1 MKKKLAWLLSLCL
14 LLTSVGVFPVSL
26 AEGEDETMP
35 ATEIVETAEPEEEA
49 PAADEPAA
57 PAAVEE
63 ELETPAE
70 AEAEPEAE
78 PETEPETE
86 PEAEPEQEPEATAEP
101 EAEPEAEAEDE
112 PEAEVFSGSVSAQLQ
127 NSGDIYEGDQ
137 LVYLAKVQ
145 GNAELVSI
153 LWQVETENEE
163 THEKEWKDLATG
175 ERFTLT
181 ATEEN
186 LAQKYRV
193 ALVDAEGNVV
203 ASAALALPEL
213 TAEESEEEAVEE
225 PTEEPEEEPV
235 EETTEEPEEEPVEE
249 TTEEPEEESVEEPT
263 EESEEEA
270 AEKPVEEVAEE
281 AAEEP
286 ETADE
291 PEAEV
296 PVEEEE
302 DVEVELADETVE
314 DYIAANFVMDG
325 TTITRYKGSADVV
338 VIPSDPL
345 ITEIGKFAFTQQTVL
360 KAVTVPAGVKINEGA
375 FNLCSNLTTVAL
387 PSDLTEI
394 PAQCFS
400 GCSSLASISLP
411 EGITEIGDRAFMNC
425 TALQGVSLPAQVKII
440 GDHAFAF
447 CANMSTLVIPTTI
460 EEIKDHAFEGCTK
473 LTECDLSGMANLTR
487 VGDYAFATC
496 TGLTSLKFPDG
507 GALTEIGSYAFKGDV
522 GITLVDIPDTV
533 TTVGAYA
540 FDGVAPNA
548 TFRVGNETAALEP
561 YCLGTSGSVY
571 GGKNAKEYAAQFPN
585 MTYCGNLATYDFI
598 NQCYEQLL
606 GRKGEASG
614 VFEWSVKMANGTETA
629 TSIVDTF
636 ASSAEFAGRN
646 LTNEEKVDAIMKAMY
661 GPSATMDTTERDDLI
676 AFLDC
681 GMSTHKI
688 VYEIRYNGVTDDF
701 KNLCDTTY
709 LVTCGDLELTEWRD
723 KNADVTAFVYRGYKL
738 ILNREP
744 DVDGLNYWCERLIK
758 KTISGASMVDE
769 FISSNEFTSKTY
781 TNREVIKII
790 YNVLLSRDPEE
801 DGWSFWEK
809 FLEKGFT
816 YHRMVESI
824 ANAPTNE
831 FQNLCAS
838 YGIDVGHVALK
849 LNRDKNEELTLFVRR
864 CYLYIL
870 GRTAISTDELENW
883 TGKLYTH
890 NISAAEFVRQ
900 LLNSSE
906 YKNRNL
912 SYGESVVA
920 LYRGIFGDTPDEN
933 TFGVV
938 YTGYLDSTEKD
949 TCVTVLEDGC
959 TILYIARM
967 IAAGPSDLA
976 ACNALGLSDTH
987 YAFVTFCSK
996 MEAYPGV
1003 VNVTEGRD
1011 LNYGYTGFVGRCYRV
1026 VLGREYDL
1034 KGLNDWCTQL
1044 NNKRKT
1050 PYQVANEFLFST
1062 ESLGWHRTDQQFLEV
1077 LYSLYMDRTPDA
1089 TGETY
1094 WLNQLAN
1101 GMKRTQVSAEFAAS
1115 EEFKGILA
1123 TYGIQ

>member
-14 LLTSVGVFPVSL
+14 LLTSVGIFPASL
-26 AEGEDETMP
+26 AEGEGE
-35 ATEIVETAEPEEEA
+35 AAIENVETVEPAEA

-57 PAAVEE
+57 PEAAEE
-63 ELETPAE
+63 EPAE
-70 AEAEPEAE
+70 PEAPAEAEPEAE
-78 PETEPETE
+78 PETEPEQE
-86 PEAEPEQEPEATAEP
+86 PEAEPEAEVEP
-101 EAEPEAEAEDE
+101 EAEPEAEAET
-112 PEAEVFSGSVSAQLQ
+112 EAQAEEFTGSVFAQLQ
-127 NSGDIYEGDQ
+127 NTGDVHEGDQ
-137 LVYLAKVQ
+137 VVYVAKIQ

-163 THEKEWKDLATG
+163 THEKEWKDLASG
-175 ERFTLT
+175 ERFALT

-186 LAQKYRV
+186 FAQKIRV
-193 ALVDAEGNVV
+193 ALVDADGNVV
-203 ASAALALPEL
+203 ATAAVVFPESV
-213 TAEESEEEAVEE
+213 AE
-225 PTEEPEEEPV
+225 EEEPV
-235 EETTEEPEEEPVEE
+235 EEPAEEPADEEPAVEEPVEE
-249 TTEEPEEESVEEPT
+249 EP
-263 EESEEEA
+263 
-270 AEKPVEEVAEE
+270 
-281 AAEEP
+281 AEEP
-286 ETADE
+286 ADEEPAEEPVDEEPAEEEPAEEEPAEEEPAAEAETADE
-291 PEAEV
+291 PEAEI
-296 PVEEEE
+296 PEEETE
-302 DVEVELADETVE
+302 VEVELADETVE
-314 DYIAANFVMDG
+314 DYIAVNFVMDG
-325 TTITRYKGSADVV
+325 TIITRYKGSSDVV

-345 ITEIGKFAFTQQTVL
+345 ITEIGKFAFTQQTGL
-360 KAVTVPAGVKINEGA
+360 KAVTIPAGVTINEGA

-387 PSDLTEI
+387 PSDMTTI

-400 GCSSLASISLP
+400 GCSALASISLP
-411 EGITEIGDRAFMNC
+411 ENITEIGDRAFMNC
-425 TALQGVSLPAQVKII
+425 TALQGVSLPSKVKVI

-447 CANMSTLVIPTTI
+447 CGNMTTLVIPTTI
-460 EEIKDHAFEGCTK
+460 EEIKDHAFEGCAK
-473 LTECDLSGMANLTR
+473 LTECDLSGMASLTR

-496 TGLTSLKFPDG
+496 TGLTSLKLPAG
-507 GALTEIGSYAFKGDV
+507 GALTEIGSYAFKGDQ
-522 GITLVDIPDTV
+522 GLTLIDIPDTV

-540 FDGVAPNA
+540 FDGVAANA
-548 TFRVGNETAALEP
+548 TFRVGNETAKLEP
-561 YCLGTSGSVY
+561 FCLGTSGSVY

-606 GRKGEASG
+606 GRKGEATG

-629 TSIVDTF
+629 TSLVDTF
-636 ASSAEFAGRN
+636 ASSAEFNNRDLDNDEA
-646 LTNEEKVDAIMKAMY
+646 VDAIMKAMY
-661 GPSATMDTTERDDLI
+661 GPGATMDTTERDTLI
-676 AFLDC
+676 SYLDC

-701 KNLCDTTY
+701 KNLCDSTY
-709 LVTCGDLELTEWRD
+709 MVTCGDIELTEWRD
-723 KNADVTAFVYRGYKL
+723 KNADVTAFVHRGYDL
-738 ILNREP
+738 ILDREP

-758 KTISGASMVDE
+758 KTISGAGMVDE
-769 FISSNEFTSKTY
+769 FISSKEFTSKTF

-801 DGWSFWEK
+801 DGWNFWEK
-809 FLEKGFT
+809 YLEKGFT

-883 TGKLYTH
+883 TGRLYTH
-890 NISAAEFVRQ
+890 NISAAEFIRQ
-900 LLNSSE
+900 LLISTE
-906 YKNRNL
+906 FKARNL
-912 SYGESVVA
+912 SNSEAIVA
-920 LYRGIFGDTPDEN
+920 LYRGIFGDTADEN
-933 TFGVV
+933 TFGVN
-938 YTGYLDSTEKD
+938 YKGYLDAAEEKKCNEIL
-949 TCVTVLEDGC
+949 TDGC

-967 IAAGPSDLA
+967 IAAGPNDLA

-987 YAFVTFCSK
+987 YAFVTFCAA

-1003 VNVTEGRD
+1003 VNVSEGRD

-1050 PYQVANEFLFST
+1050 PYQVANDFLFST
-1062 ESLGWHRTDQQFLEV
+1062 ESLGWHRTDEQFLEV
-1077 LYSLYMDRTPDA
+1077 LYKLYMDRDPDA
-1089 TGETY
+1089 SGKTY
-1094 WLNQLAN
+1094 WLNEMAN
-1101 GMKRTQVSAEFAAS
+1101 GMKRTQVSDGFAKS
-1115 EEFKGILA
+1115 EEFKGILE
-1123 TYGIQ
+1123 TYGIK